1 MQGTKWWI
9 SLLAISVLLSGV
21 ILTACGGDDDD
32 AGATETQ
39 VPAVASNLII
49 SGDIVLGSKNIPE
62 DQKPARSC
70 VASSRFPRNSQM
82 VWRVRIFDPA
92 TGNRMDDTQIATA
105 EARLSNGVVVTLK
118 YGAHPKAPP
127 NEFFW
132 TGNWVVPKDHPTG
145 SLDYTV
151 VVTATDGRTGEFK
164 PFITATS
171 KPAITDEV
179 LADIA
184 TPVPV
189 TPTP

>member
-1 MQGTKWWI
+1 MQGAKWWI
-9 SLLAISVLLSGV
+9 SLLAIGVLLSGA
-21 ILTACGGDDDD
+21 ILTACGGDDEE
-32 AGATETQ
+32 ATPTQ
-39 VPAVASNLII
+39 GSAAAASNLII
-49 SGDIVLGSKNIPE
+49 SGDIVLGSKNIPA

-70 VASSRFPRNSQM
+70 VSSSRFPRNSQM
-82 VWRVRIFDPA
+82 VWRVRIFDPV
-92 TGNRMDDTQIATA
+92 TGDRMDDTQITSA
-105 EARLSNGVVVTLK
+105 EARLSNGTVVALK
-118 YGAHPKAPP
+118 YGAHPKEPP

-151 VVTATDGRTGEFK
+151 VVTATDGRTGEFQ
-164 PFITATS
+164 PFITASS

-184 TPVPV
+184 TPVPA